1 LLGLLRTVRGVSAS
15 SSSYL
20 EKEPAEDPARIG
32 SAEADAPLV
41 DEIEIVV
48 VMTGPAAPE
57 VRSPLDEVY

>member
-20 EKEPAEDPARIG
+20 EKEP
-32 SAEADAPLV
+32 AEADAPLV